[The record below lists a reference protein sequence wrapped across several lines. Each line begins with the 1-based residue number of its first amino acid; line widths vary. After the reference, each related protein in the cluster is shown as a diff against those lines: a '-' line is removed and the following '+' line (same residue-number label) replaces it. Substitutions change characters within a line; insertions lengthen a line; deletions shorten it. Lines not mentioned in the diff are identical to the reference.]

1 MEQRTLGSTTF
12 TSEQLEK
19 LKAAYASGVLR
30 VRLNEMEMVY
40 QTSAEMLKAIRVME
54 NELRTKSRVSFVV
67 PKFSK
72 GL

>member
-1 MEQRTLGSTTF
+1 LGSTTF
-12 TSEQLEK
+12 TIEQLEK
-19 LKAAYASGVLR
+19 LKVAYASGVLR

-54 NELRTKSRVSFVV
+54 NELRTKKKASFII
-67 PKFSK
+67 PKFNS